1 MWKIGMPNL
10 GHTMEFGKV
19 VSWLKRQGDTVEP
32 GEAIAIVETDKVTV
46 DVEAPAAGRLL
57 AIFAEPG
64 KSIAV
69 GATIA
74 VVGDA
79 SEAEAAAKL
88 ADEAPVEKSAE
99 PKPGLALRSISA
111 RAHVGRHPI
120 SPAARRRAE
129 ELELDVSRIAGTGEG
144 GLVTRADVER
154 FAVDAPATLVL
165 LHGFGAGPSLFAP
178 ILGERD
184 LGRSIVT
191 LALPGHDDGPELP
204 ETPDI
209 AGLARALRVTPVFQG
224 AARIVLCGHSLGG
237 AVAVALAQAM
247 PERIAGLVLVAPLGL
262 GTPINAN
269 FLAEFLAGADPAR
282 ADAALT
288 MLVAR
293 PDRIARAFR
302 DETVRRMG
310 DVAYATR
317 LRRIADACFAP
328 ALTLGSALAS
338 LTCPVSIVWGREDRV
353 LALPATELI
362 PRRADFHVVAQ
373 AGHLLPVERP
383 ATLALH
389 LGTFLQEHLEKKS

>member
-1 MWKIGMPNL
+1 MPNL

-64 KSIAV
+64 KLIAV

-88 ADEAPVEKSAE
+88 ADEPPVEKSAA
-99 PKPGLALRSISA
+99 PKPSPALPSIGA
-111 RAHVGRHPI
+111 QAHVGRNPI
-120 SPAARRRAE
+120 SPVARRRAE
-129 ELELDVSRIAGTGEG
+129 ELGLDVSRIVGTGEG

-154 FAVDAPATLVL
+154 STVDAPATLVL

-178 ILGERD
+178 MLDERD

-191 LALPGHDDGPELP
+191 LALPGHDDGPGLP
-204 ETPDI
+204 ETPNI
-209 AGLARALRVTPVFQG
+209 AGLARTLRVAPVFQG
-224 AARIVLCGHSLGG
+224 AARIVLCGHSLGA

-247 PERIAGLVLVAPLGL
+247 PERVVGLVLVAPLGL
-262 GTPINAN
+262 GAPINAE
-269 FLAEFLAGADPAR
+269 FIADFLAGADPAR

-288 MLVAR
+288 MLVAH
-293 PDRIARAFR
+293 PDRIAGAFR

-310 DVAYATR
+310 DVAYAAR

-328 ALTLGSALAS
+328 ALPLGPVLAS
-338 LTCPVSIVWGREDRV
+338 LTCPVSIVWGREDRI
-353 LALPATELI
+353 LALPATESI

-373 AGHLLPVERP
+373 VGHLLPVERP

-389 LGTFLQEHLEKKS
+389 LGAFLQEHLGKKS